1 MHDLYTLSTEDKRMK
16 QVNDRV
22 SPFKMFSAS
31 IEMGQESPGS
41 ENHSWVPLN
50 RLWNEG
56 KK

>member
-1 MHDLYTLSTEDKRMK
+1 MNYTHLYYMHDLYTLSIEDKRMK

-41 ENHSWVPLN
+41 ENHS
-50 RLWNEG
+50 
-56 KK
+56 